1 MAEEP
6 ERKVEAKITERTKVE
21 EEMKRWEREQLKVEK
36 LNKTLMTFEFSKSDP
51 FATANI
57 ELKKKAIKFE
67 LIPEE
72 NNP

>member
-1 MAEEP
+1 
-6 ERKVEAKITERTKVE
+6 
-21 EEMKRWEREQLKVEK
+21 
-36 LNKTLMTFEFSKSDP
+36 MTFEFSKSDP